1 MLIQHAAITGLV
13 VNSRVRVTGASAVC
27 ASRTALQGSMPRSF
41 WTGGSAAPPKYVGIP
56 VGYRDEGW
64 QLPQSSGGIAAT
76 LTLASGN
83 AVGGSGSLSADL
95 DAIGILAAALSGSG
109 SVSASI
115 LEGRLLSASL
125 AGSGALNTPTIDAV
139 GILAAAIV
147 IGAQPSAD
155 DIAQAVWGT
164 PYVGFTSAGSFGWA
178 VKFLYYAMHNRVVTD
193 PTAGTYEVY
202 DDNDVLVFTGDLW
215 QDAAGATPYA
225 GNGAE
230 RRDRLTP

>member
-1 MLIQHAAITGLV
+1 MLIRHAAITGLV

-27 ASRTALQGSMPRSF
+27 ASRNALQGTMPRSF
-41 WTGGSAAPPKYVGIP
+41 WTGGSNGPAEYVGIP
-56 VGYRDEGW
+56 VGYGAEGW
-64 QLPQSSGGIAAT
+64 QLPQSSGGIGAT
-76 LTLASGN
+76 VTGAN

-115 LEGRLLSASL
+115 LEGRLLSAAL